1 MQKSVE
7 PEVPWWA
14 EYTPVENECQ
24 VTPEDRLGVCFRE
37 VELQV
42 EEAEAGAK
50 QSRSR
55 NNGAQVLD
63 EK

>member
-1 MQKSVE
+1 M
-7 PEVPWWA
+7 
-14 EYTPVENECQ
+14 
-24 VTPEDRLGVCFRE
+24 TPEDRLGVCFME